1 MYFRVSNVPVYIL
14 ILNIFYTFHAIISTN
29 IEYNVS
35 ARMAT
40 LYNLIE
46 FNIINI
52 ELKHTFLS
60 KLQKKH

>member
-1 MYFRVSNVPVYIL
+1 
-14 ILNIFYTFHAIISTN
+14 
-29 IEYNVS
+29 
-35 ARMAT
+35 MAT